1 MRYLLLTLWLIVMAS
16 TGAWGQSGSNP
27 FDRTDRVAAAAQLPA
42 RDSAVNPFDVRRG
55 AAGAAAERTR
65 PPAAVQPPA
74 REAPPGGGG
83 VIFIHL
89 LLLLTMASLY
99 VLFRGLLRQCVAAIF
114 NDSIMTQLYRRR
126 SGGQV
131 GALWLCY
138 GFFLLS
144 AGFYLYLF
152 AAEYSVDLGLG
163 IWGSWLTYSLIVAAA
178 VGLKFVVLLLLGR
191 IYPLRKELSRY
202 AFALMVFSILTGLLL
217 VPVNLLISYAPVPWR
232 PYFLYGGLGILVLV
246 YLLHLLRGL
255 FIANQ
260 YVGSRPLHFLLYI
273 CTIEI
278 APLLLVYHYLNNTL
292 I

>member
-1 MRYLLLTLWLIVMAS
+1 MRHFLTILWLIVLLPAL
-16 TGAWGQSGSNP
+16 AGQSGQNP
-27 FDRTDRVAAAAQLPA
+27 FELTDRLAEEDRTAPP
-42 RDSAVNPFDVRRG
+42 DSSVNPFDVHQEDAPASVRLQPVASGAEPRG
-55 AAGAAAERTR
+55 GR
-65 PPAAVQPPA
+65 
-74 REAPPGGGG
+74 G

-99 VLFRGLLRQCVAAIF
+99 VLFRGLLRQCISAIF
-114 NDSIMTQLYRRR
+114 NDNVMTQLYRRR

-131 GALWLCY
+131 RALWLCY
-138 GFFLLS
+138 TFFLLS

-152 AAEYSVDLGLG
+152 AAEYGVGLGMG
-163 IWGSWLTYSLIVAAA
+163 IWGSWLTLSLIVASA
-178 VGLKFVVLLLLGR
+178 VGLKFVVLMLLGR
-191 IYPLRKELSRY
+191 IYSLRKELSRY

-232 PYFLYGGLGILVLV
+232 PYFLYGGFGILVLI

-255 FIANQ
+255 FIANR

-278 APLLLVYHYLNNTL
+278 APLLLLYHYLSNTFN
-292 I
+292 